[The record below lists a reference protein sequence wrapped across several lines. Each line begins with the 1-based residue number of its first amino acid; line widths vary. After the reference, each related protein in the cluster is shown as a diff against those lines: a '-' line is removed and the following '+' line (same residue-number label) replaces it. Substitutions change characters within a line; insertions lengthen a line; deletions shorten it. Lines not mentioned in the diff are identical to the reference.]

1 MKMKHIIQVI
11 LLFLKALELRRAFLF
26 TKIFEI
32 FGFGLV
38 QNFIY
43 TNFKVKSL
51 KEGR

>member
-1 MKMKHIIQVI
+1 MKMKHIAQVI
-11 LLFLKALELRRAFLF
+11 LLFLTALELHRAFLF

-32 FGFGLV
+32 FGPV

-51 KEGR
+51 KEEW